1 MKYDEPVTFGARGT
15 AKTLSPVGFDFSDTV
30 TSWTTIQHC
39 SLEASLPIPR
49 QDISLEIDAFP
60 FVTDSITSQQLFVYL
75 NGLFV
80 GFHTFADR
88 HLLKCPVSRSAIS
101 SRSTVL
107 SLVIPTAVSPNSLGL
122 SSDLRLLGLSFFSIS
137 FASK

>member
-1 MKYDEPVTFGARGT
+1 MKYDEPITFGARGS
-15 AKTLSPVGFDFSDTV
+15 AKTLSPEGFDFGDDV
-30 TSWTTIQHC
+30 TSWTVIQQC
-39 SLEASLPIPR
+39 SLSVALPIPR
-49 QDISLEIDAFP
+49 QDITLEIDAFP
-60 FVTDSITSQQLFVYL
+60 FVTDKIQAQQLFVYL

-80 GFHTFADR
+80 GFHTFTDR
-88 HLLKCPVSRSAIS
+88 HTLKCPIARSAVS

-122 SSDLRLLGLSFFSIS
+122 SSDLRKLGLAFFSIS